1 MSLLS
6 ASSEQS
12 RWRGYEYFKAKK
24 VSGLEKTGED
34 RYHAFVAGTGKEPY
48 EVTID
53 LKHVRQSSCTCP
65 HAAGRRII
73 CKHMIAA
80 FFTAFPQ
87 EAQDYYENILK
98 AEEEWEEYQKELNDN
113 LERYVHSLKKRE
125 LQELLLE
132 LLYSGPEWQLDR
144 FIRDYI
150 A

>member
-24 VSGLEKTGED
+24 VSGLEKTGEE
-34 RYHAFVAGTGKEPY
+34 RYHAFVSGTGKEPY

-53 LKHVRQSSCTCP
+53 VKHVRKSSCTCP

-87 EAQDYYENILK
+87 EARDYYENVLK
-98 AEEEWEEYQKELNDN
+98 AEEEWEEYQEELNDK
-113 LERYVHSLKKRE
+113 LDRYVRGLKKRE
-125 LQELLLE
+125 LQDLLLE
-132 LLYSGPEWQLDR
+132 LLYSGPEWQFDR
-144 FIRDYI
+144 FVRDYI
-150 A
+150 E